1 MREVGEG
8 DSGWECSLHQGLFRP
23 RGPLAANSQPPARSL
38 PYPDPPAAKPLGHSG
53 YRPALRGQKSIRE
66 SSIHSSIGTGRARPR
81 EAPLHRFLAE
91 RVAPSMSLRK
101 AVVRKIVSQ
110 LRQTIFLRC
119 ALQFALEPE

>member
-66 SSIHSSIGTGRARPR
+66 SSIHSCIGTPR
-81 EAPLHRFLAE
+81 GSLAPLLAE
-91 RVAPSMSLRK
+91 RVAPSTSLRN
-101 AVVRKIVSQ
+101 AVVRKIASQ